1 MAILTNTFKRDTIGF
16 IKDDFDNASN
26 HYHIGIGRSEEWN
39 STDTTIPAENTDYE
53 ERLFRNSLQSVKKV
67 ADTDATF
74 VIERH
79 NWTANAKY
87 SAYSDKQAVAPSNPY
102 YVMND
107 QNDVFVC
114 VQNNKID
121 GVVQNST
128 VQPTLQSSNPYIIF
142 ETSDGYAWRFLYSI
156 SAADVSKFVAA
167 NFLPVK
173 LVGTPGNATE
183 TQQKAA
189 QDAAVSGQILGYEVV
204 SGGVGYSGTVTLAV
218 EGDGTGAVA
227 TATLSG
233 GAISKVEVTSI
244 GTPANLGTGY
254 TNAIVKITGG
264 SPTTAAVIRPIFASK
279 GGLGSD
285 PRVDLRSSSIMFVVK
300 PDGADGSGDFIIG
313 NDFRQ
318 VGLFRNITTDGST
331 LFTASTGL
339 ALRKLI
345 LSGAPTAAFSVDET
359 ITDGTTGAKAV
370 VDAISTNGQTLTFHQ
385 NDTTGYGTFGVGN
398 TLTGGDGGNGTIHGS
413 SHITAAEVDI
423 STGDVLYIDN
433 RAAVTRS
440 ADQTEDI
447 KIVIQ
452 L

>member
-16 IKDDFDNASN
+16 IKDDFDNNSN

-39 STDTTIPAENTDYE
+39 STDTLIPAENTDYE

-74 VIERH
+74 VIERY
-79 NWTANAKY
+79 NWTSGAKY
-87 SAYSDKQAVAPSNPY
+87 SAYSDKQAVLPNNPY

-121 GVVQNST
+121 GDIQNST
-128 VQPTLQSSNPYIIF
+128 VQPTLPSSNPYNIF

-173 LVGTPGNATE
+173 LVGTAGNATE

-204 SGGVGYSGTVTLAV
+204 SGGVGYSGTVTLTV
-218 EGDGTGAVA
+218 EGDGSGAVA

-233 GAISKVEVTSI
+233 GAISKVEVTNI

-254 TNAIVKITGG
+254 TNATVKITGG
-264 SPTTAAVIRPIFASK
+264 TPSTDAVIRPIFAPK
-279 GGLGSD
+279 GGLGND
-285 PRVDLRSSSIMFVVK
+285 PRVDLRSSAIMFVVK

-318 VGLFRNITTDGST
+318 VGLIRNITSNGSAV
-331 LFTASTGL
+331 FTGITGI
-339 ALRKLI
+339 ALRKLE
-345 LSGAPTAAFSVDET
+345 LGGTPNPAFSVDEI
-359 ITDGTTGAKAV
+359 ITDQTTGAKAV
-370 VDAISTNGQTLTFHQ
+370 VDAISSNGETLTFHQ
-385 NDTTGYGTFGVGN
+385 NDTTGYGTFNAGN
-398 TLTGGDGGNGTIHGS
+398 SVRGGDGGVGTIATS
-413 SHITAAEVDI
+413 SHITAAEVDT
-423 STGDVLYIDN
+423 STGDLLYIDN